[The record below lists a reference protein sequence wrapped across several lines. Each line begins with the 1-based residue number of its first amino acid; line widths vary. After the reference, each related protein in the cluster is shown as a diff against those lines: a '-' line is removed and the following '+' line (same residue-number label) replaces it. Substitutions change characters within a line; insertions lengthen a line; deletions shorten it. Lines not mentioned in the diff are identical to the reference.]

1 MCLHSCPRAGNAI
14 RLKVMGH
21 LSDTLMAV
29 CSTPSPSAFN
39 PPGLLLDEPDGLL
52 AAAAAATL
60 LKLRLILAMQ

>member
-1 MCLHSCPRAGNAI
+1 
-14 RLKVMGH
+14 MGH

-29 CSTPSPSAFN
+29 CSTPSPSPFN